1 MSVAT
6 NPDDEQV
13 HLPGAAN
20 RKVMRETH
28 TAYAPEFSPYLERGF
43 VNNLRSGS
51 GKSRQR
57 EIAVVLHGREWL
69 DTKTHRYRGEFE
81 GSMLPY
87 SATDAQAR
95 ADADRALRSPNP
107 VRG

>member
-28 TAYAPEFSPYLERGF
+28 TAHAPEFSPYLERGI
-43 VNNLRSGS
+43 VDNLRSGS

-57 EIAVVLHGREWL
+57 EIAVLRHGRERL
-69 DTKTHRYRGEFE
+69 GMKMNAYGRPLKRPCCRTQQLTRRPR
-81 GSMLPY
+81 LTPI
-87 SATDAQAR
+87 AA
-95 ADADRALRSPNP
+95 
-107 VRG
+107 